1 VAVCVVGA
9 PRSFVRV
16 YAHGSI
22 LNALGS
28 SGVHVDFFF
37 WLARED
43 MSNSKGGIYDAYTAS
58 NLRGAVDRFA
68 PKLAVFNGST
78 MFKRNAQ
85 CSLADET
92 QEHRLHDR
100 TNQTTLA
107 RMWETMAVHCPA
119 RLPMGARTARGSS
132 CLLLTLCLPVNRR
145 SSRNALPASNERS

>member
-1 VAVCVVGA
+1 MVGA
-9 PRSFVRV
+9 PRSFVRL
-16 YAHGSI
+16 YAYDSI

-43 MSNSKGGIYDAYTAS
+43 LSNSKGGTYDAYTAS
-58 NLRGAVDRFA
+58 ELRAAVDRFA

-78 MFKRNAQ
+78 RFKTNTQ

-92 QEHRLHDR
+92 QQHRLHDR

-119 RLPMGARTARGSS
+119 RLPMESLTPRG
-132 CLLLTLCLPVNRR
+132 
-145 SSRNALPASNERS
+145 PADG